1 MLVRDRKSGFCL
13 ADHYGGAWA
22 RVKGEGPPRFLGNCG
37 MNNRRLLHVEQ
48 GSSIGYT
55 DRYPALF
62 HGQDVRLTGV
72 PAGRYVI
79 VHRAN
84 PERKTKELRY
94 DNNAASILVRITWPQ
109 GKSRMPQVRV
119 LKTCQTSQFCG

>member
-1 MLVRDRKSGFCL
+1 M
-13 ADHYGGAWA
+13 
-22 RVKGEGPPRFLGNCG
+22 
-37 MNNRRLLHVEQ
+37 EQ

-84 PERKTKELRY
+84 PGADAQGAALRQQRGVV
-94 DNNAASILVRITWPQ
+94 LVQLTWPH
-109 GKSRMPQVRV
+109 GKGSLPRVTV
-119 LKTCQTSQFCG
+119 LKRCQTRESCG